1 MKLFVLLFVW
11 GPAMSGFSLG
21 WLARHPDDWTG
32 PAVIGPL
39 GVALTL
45 FTYRQGLRRRA
56 TLAGEARLLVTGA
69 MVASALIG
77 VGIFAMLVLG
87 MIG

>member
-11 GPAMSGFSLG
+11 GPAMIGFSLG
-21 WLARHPDDWTG
+21 WLVRHPDDWTG
-32 PAVIGPL
+32 PAVIAPL
-39 GVALTL
+39 GVGLTL

-56 TLAGEARLLVTGA
+56 TLAGEHRLLLTGA

-77 VGIFAMLVLG
+77 VLIFGMLLLG
-87 MIG
+87 VIG